1 MSLSRLHR
9 LVLFSTLGLLLLLA
23 SAPSVSASSPNHT
36 EQGLPSSTCPGIT
49 LFTPGSGPVGTSVT
63 ITGCGFTRATHVTF
77 NSVAASFTVNSNTQ
91 ITATVPGGATSGAIS
106 VRTPT
111 RTVTSTSP
119 FMVTPAVTLS
129 PTVGPPT
136 STVGVSGTTFG
147 STEAVDVYFD
157 TIDEALA
164 ATTVQGAFAIRIQ
177 VPGAAVPGTHWVTAV
192 GRHSGLSAQAA
203 FLVQT
208 DWAQFHNNSRRT
220 GSNPYENVLSPA
232 NVANLDVDWSAATG
246 DIVFSSP
253 AVANGVVYV
262 GSFDR
267 RLYAFNAQT
276 GAQMWSATTGA
287 GVASSPAVANGVV
300 YVGSEDDHLYAFNA
314 QTGAQLWSATTGALI
329 DSSPAVANGV
339 VYVGSNDHHL
349 YAFNAQTGGQLWA
362 ATTGALIFSSPAVAN
377 GVVYVGSFDHHLY
390 AFNAQTGGQL
400 WAAATGS
407 VIYSSPAVA
416 NGVVYVG
423 SVDDHLYAFN
433 AQTGVQLWAA
443 TTGAENDSSPAVANG
458 VVYIG
463 SGDHHLYAYALP
475 AGAQL
480 KPAARPNPAGLHPNL
495 KLRIGS

>member
-23 SAPSVSASSPNHT
+23 SAPSVSASCPNHT

-63 ITGCGFTRATHVTF
+63 ITGCGFTRATNVTF
-77 NSVAASFTVNSNTQ
+77 NGVAASFTVNSNRQ

-106 VRTPT
+106 VTTPT

-164 ATTVQGAFAIRIQ
+164 ATTAQGAFAISIQ

-208 DWAQFHNNSRRT
+208 DWAQFHNNPRRT

-232 NVANLDVDWSAATG
+232 KVASLDVAWSAATG
-246 DIVFSSP
+246 APVFSSP
-253 AVANGVVYV
+253 AVADGVVYV
-262 GSFDR
+262 GSFDK
-267 RLYAFNAQT
+267 
-276 GAQMWSATTGA
+276 S
-287 GVASSPAVANGVV
+287 
-300 YVGSEDDHLYAFNA
+300 
-314 QTGAQLWSATTGALI
+314 
-329 DSSPAVANGV
+329 
-339 VYVGSNDHHL
+339 
-349 YAFNAQTGGQLWA
+349 
-362 ATTGALIFSSPAVAN
+362 
-377 GVVYVGSFDHHLY
+377 
-390 AFNAQTGGQL
+390 
-400 WAAATGS
+400 
-407 VIYSSPAVA
+407 
-416 NGVVYVG
+416 
-423 SVDDHLYAFN
+423 
-433 AQTGVQLWAA
+433 
-443 TTGAENDSSPAVANG
+443 
-458 VVYIG
+458 
-463 SGDHHLYAYALP
+463 LYAYALP
-475 AGAQL
+475 AGEQL
-480 KPAARPNPAGLHPNL
+480 KPVARPNPARLHPNL